1 MFPAIF
7 KIAGSARGMF
17 KKVLAVLELAN
28 RRAWY

>member
-7 KIAGSARGMF
+7 KITSSARGMF
-17 KKVLAVLELAN
+17 KKVLAVLELVN